1 MNKHLSCPVC
11 DETDKLERI
20 KGIQKIP
27 VRGDTISVEVEYYK
41 CAKCG
46 EKFLVPAPQND
57 PFEKAYR
64 LYRQKNRMLQP
75 EEIRDFRRR
84 YNITQGELANLLR
97 LGGATISRYE
107 TGKIQDES
115 HDTLLRLALD
125 PENLYKLVSSSSGVF
140 TDEKKDK
147 ILAAIKESAEP
158 GINMLEQFVIT
169 NFQDYAADEYSGFK
183 KFDRDKFRNAVL
195 YFCAGAGE
203 FKTKLNKLLFY
214 SDFQHFKE
222 YTNSI
227 TGAQYAHVP
236 FGPAPNNFDLC
247 YAVLIHRGAIG
258 VEEVEYKNSKS
269 GNYSFTGEKYIAS
282 EKPDL
287 NVFSASEL
295 RILALIKE
303 HFKDFSASEISKL
316 SHKEE
321 GYLDTTD
328 GKVISYTYARN
339 LELISGVKPK
349 HHLN

>member
-1 MNKHLSCPVC
+1 MNKQLSCPVC
-11 DETDKLERI
+11 DGTDKLKKI

-27 VRGDTISVEVEYYK
+27 VRGDIISVEAEYYK
-41 CAKCG
+41 CAGCG
-46 EKFLVPAPQND
+46 EKFLVPALQND

-84 YNITQGELANLLR
+84 YNITQGELANLLG

-125 PENLYKLVSSSSGVF
+125 PENLYKLVSGSSGIF
-140 TDEKKDK
+140 TDEKKRK
-147 ILAAIKESAEP
+147 ILAAIRESAEQ
-158 GINMLEQFVIT
+158 GNNMLEQFVIM

-183 KFDRDKFRNAVL
+183 KFDRDKFRNAFL

-227 TGAQYAHVP
+227 TGAQYAHIP
-236 FGPAPNNFDLC
+236 FGPAPNNFDL
-247 YAVLIHRGAIG
+247 YYSVLIHRGVIG
-258 VEEVEYKNSKS
+258 VEEVEYRNSKS
-269 GNYSFTGEKYIAS
+269 AKYGFTGERYMAK
-282 EKPDL
+282 ERPDL

-295 RILALIKE
+295 RVLALIKE
-303 HFKDFSASEISKL
+303 NFKDFSASEISDL
-316 SHKEE
+316 SHKERA
-321 GYLDTTD
+321 YLDTID
-328 GKVISYTYARN
+328 GKVISYTYARY
-339 LELISGVKPK
+339 LKLIHGVKP
-349 HHLN
+349 

>member
-11 DETDKLERI
+11 DETDKFKKIR
-20 KGIQKIP
+20 GTQKIP
-27 VRGDTISVEVEYYK
+27 VRGDSISVEVEYYECSS
-41 CAKCG
+41 CA
-46 EKFLVPAPQND
+46 EKFIVPAPHND

-64 LYRQKNRMLQP
+64 LYRHKNRMLQP

-84 YNITQGELANLLR
+84 YNLTQGELAKLLG

-107 TGKIQDES
+107 TGKIQDEA
-115 HDTLLRLALD
+115 HDTLLRLALNL
-125 PENLYKLVSSSSGVF
+125 ENLYKLVNDSTGVF
-140 TDEKKDK
+140 LDEKKRK
-147 ILAAIKESAEP
+147 ILAAIKERAEP
-158 GINMLEQFVIT
+158 GINILEQFVIT
-169 NFQDYAADEYSGFK
+169 NFQDYAVDEYSGFK

-236 FGPAPNNFDLC
+236 FGPAPHNFNLY
-247 YAVLIHRGAIG
+247 YAVLIHRGVIG
-258 VEEVEYKNSKS
+258 VEEVEYKDSKS
-269 GNYSFTGEKYIAS
+269 GKYGFTGEKYIAS

-316 SHKEE
+316 SHKER
-321 GYLDTTD
+321 GYMDTTD
-328 GKVISYTYARN
+328 GKVISYSYARY
-339 LELISGVKPK
+339 LKMMHGVRP
-349 HHLN
+349 